1 MQKNRNQAIATII
14 AIILVTSMAITLVPQ
29 PTAKAVVI
37 NGVNYNQATADAINA
52 GMHWDLNAN
61 ASTIRLTL
69 WNRYHDSIP
78 TWVFSTISPN
88 PVGIGQE
95 FSMVIFN
102 PQVPYQAQDTNDIR
116 YKYHV
121 VITKPDGTTE
131 TLPSTGSLTSDSTGT
146 TYTKYA
152 PTQLGNYSVMVVFE
166 QLYWRWSTSGAGQDY
181 YGTTYLSSNKTYT
194 VTVQQDPISST
205 AISYYPLPTEYWAR
219 PIEGQDNTWGAISSH
234 WLNSAADRDF
244 GSPNNRVQTQGTA
257 PNSGHILWT
266 KPTEDGGVVGGE
278 ADAFTGDR
286 EGQVFNAGHQYQ
298 TRMQDTSI
306 IMYGRLY
313 YQEPITWAGGGGA
326 WVCVDLKT
334 GQEIWRNQTMTNEY
348 WRNQTVTA
356 TPNFGFYRAYDDM
369 NQHGVINPGYLI
381 SQYTTGT
388 GANAYTTW
396 TFIHPRYGT
405 TPTTLNITSIPSG
418 TIVAGPK
425 GEQLRYII
433 QNEGTSSSPNWR
445 LFEWN
450 SSRVFEYQT
459 SGTFNASLA
468 SRIQVPSTAPNEP
481 FLPTWDFNVSV
492 STSLPSTW
500 NPTILQVVRGDY
512 LLGSNGT
519 LPRAGTSSLYYH
531 NQDVS
536 TLFAISLKPGQE
548 GQLLWMKNIDMTF
561 VNSAQQI
568 IQRLY
573 IRAGEGVFVMQEMPS
588 LTWIGFDV
596 HTGNQLWTT
605 EPQADTNPFGY
616 YSWVSLMNVYGSS
629 IYDGTLITAG
639 YTGHVFC
646 YNLTTGE
653 LLWKQ
658 AALTGGEIFKY
669 YTVFHGLTA
678 DGKVFI
684 GTHEHSADA
693 PLLKGAQ
700 VRVFNLTTGEIV
712 WNMDGWAN
720 PVTFALGDG
729 VLTYWNNYDHQI
741 YAVGKGPSST
751 TVSIAD
757 DVVASGNSVM
767 ITGAVTDVSPGTTQS
782 VNGMRFPNGVPAVS
796 DASQSAWMAYVY
808 MEKPRPTNVTGV
820 TVTLSVLDSNGNQR
834 DIGTTTANADGFFS
848 FNWKP
853 DIEGKFTVT
862 ASFAGSESYWPSHAT
877 TAFNVDQAAP
887 TATPQSIAE
896 QPVSE
901 QYFVPAIAG
910 IIAAIAI
917 VGVVLALLLLR
928 KKA

>member
-1 MQKNRNQAIATII
+1 MATII
-14 AIILVTSMAITLVPQ
+14 AILLITSMATMLAPPQ
-29 PTAKAVVI
+29 TVEGVVI
-37 NGVNYNQATADAINA
+37 NGVNYDQATADAINA
-52 GMHWDLNAN
+52 GMHWDLAPTAQAPNAN

-69 WNRYHDSIP
+69 WNRYHDAIP

-88 PVGIGQE
+88 PVGVGQE
-95 FSMVIFN
+95 FTMVIFN
-102 PQVPYQAQDTNDIR
+102 PQVPYQAQDTNSIR

-131 TLPSTGSLTSDSTGT
+131 TTGTLTSDSTGT
-146 TYTKYA
+146 TYSKYT
-152 PTQLGNYSVMVVFE
+152 PEQLGNYSVMVVFE
-166 QLYWRWSTSGAGQDY
+166 KLDWLFSEAIANTAGRDY
-181 YGTTYLSSNKTYT
+181 YGVTFLSSNRTYT
-194 VTVQQDPISST
+194 VTVQQDPIVSN
-205 AISYYPLPTEYWAR
+205 AITYYPLPTEYWTR
-219 PIEGQDNTWGAISSH
+219 PIEGQDNTWGAISSN

-244 GSPNNRVQTQGTA
+244 GSGNNRVQTQGTA

-266 KPTEDGGVVGGE
+266 KPTEDGGVVGG
-278 ADAFTGDR
+278 DANAFLGDR
-286 EGQVFNAGHQYQ
+286 QGNVFNAGHQYQ

-313 YQEPITWAGGGGA
+313 YQEPITWSGGGGA

-334 GQEIWRNQTMTNEY
+334 GKEVWRNQTMSAN
-348 WRNQTVTA
+348 
-356 TPNFGFYRAYDDM
+356 PSFGYYREYDDM
-369 NQHGVINPGYLI
+369 NQHGVINPGYLF
-381 SQYTTGT
+381 SSNFGT
-388 GANAYTTW
+388 A
-396 TFIHPRYGT
+396 IHPRYGT
-405 TPTTLNITSIPSG
+405 TPTTLNITSVPSG

-433 QNEGTSSSPNWR
+433 QNEGTPTSPSWR

-468 SRIQVPSTAPNEP
+468 SRIQVPSTAPNQP

-492 STSLPSTW
+492 STTLPSTW
-500 NPTILQVVRGDY
+500 NPTILQVQRGDY

-531 NQDVS
+531 NQNES
-536 TLFAISLKPGQE
+536 TLFAINLNASKGTV
-548 GQLLWMKNIDMTF
+548 GSLLWMKNIDMTF
-561 VNSAQQI
+561 VNSNQET

-573 IRAGEGVFVMQEMPS
+573 IRAGEGVFVLQEMPS
-588 LTWIGFDV
+588 LTWLGFSV
-596 HTGNQLWTT
+596 YTGNQIWTT
-605 EPQADTNPFGY
+605 EPQADVNPFGY

-629 IYDGTLITAG
+629 IYDGKLITAG
-639 YTGHVFC
+639 YTGHVFA
-646 YNLTTGE
+646 YDLNTGE

-658 AALTGGEIFKY
+658 AALTGGEIFQY

-684 GTHEHSADA
+684 GTHEHSADT

-700 VRVFNLTTGEIV
+700 VRVFNYTTGEIV

-751 TVSIAD
+751 SVTVAN
-757 DVVASGNSVM
+757 DVVTSGNSVM
-767 ITGAVTDVSPGTTQS
+767 ITGTVTDVSPGTTQS
-782 VNGMRFPNGVPAVS
+782 VNSMRFPNGVPAVS
-796 DASQSAWMAYVY
+796 DASMSDWMSYVY
-808 MEKPRPTNVTGV
+808 MSKPRPTDVTGV
-820 TVTLSVLDSNGNQR
+820 TVTLSVIDSNGNSR
-834 DIGTTTANADGFFS
+834 DIGSTIANADGFYS

-853 DIEGKFTVT
+853 DIEGKFAVT
-862 ASFAGSESYWPSHAT
+862 ATFAGSESYWPSHAV
-877 TAFNVDQAAP
+877 TAFNVDPAAP
-887 TATPQSIAE
+887 TPAPTDAPAQSVADM
-896 QPVSE
+896 
-901 QYFVPAIAG
+901 YFVPAIAG
-910 IIAAIAI
+910 IIVAIAI
-917 VGVVLALLLLR
+917 VGIVLALLLLR

>member
-1 MQKNRNQAIATII
+1 MATII
-14 AIILVTSMAITLVPQ
+14 AILLISSMATMLAPQ
-29 PTAKAVVI
+29 PTVKGVVI
-37 NGVNYNQATADAINA
+37 NGINYNQDTANAINA

-61 ASTIRLTL
+61 ASAIRLTL
-69 WNRYHDSIP
+69 WNRYHDAIP
-78 TWVFSTISPN
+78 TWVFATISPN
-88 PVGIGQE
+88 PVGVGQQ
-95 FSMVIFN
+95 FSIVLFN

-131 TLPSTGSLTSDSTGT
+131 TLPSSGSLTSDSTGT
-146 TYTKYA
+146 TYTKYT
-152 PTQLGNYSVMVVFE
+152 PEQLGNYSVMVVFE
-166 QLYWRWSTSGAGQDY
+166 QLYWRWSTFDTANAGQDY
-181 YGTTYLSSNKTYT
+181 YGTTYLSSNRTYT
-194 VTVQQDPISST
+194 VTVQQDPIAST
-205 AISYYPLPTEYWAR
+205 QISYYPLPTEYWSR
-219 PIEGQDNTWGAISSH
+219 PIEGQDNTWGAVSSH

-278 ADAFTGDR
+278 ADAFSGDR

-313 YQEPITWAGGGGA
+313 YQEPITWSGGGGA

-334 GQEIWRNQTMTNEY
+334 GQEVWRNQTMS
-348 WRNQTVTA
+348 A
-356 TPNFGFYRAYDDM
+356 TPSFGFYHEYDDM
-369 NQHGVINPGYLI
+369 NQHGIINPGYLF
-381 SQYTTGT
+381 SSNFGT
-388 GANAYTTW
+388 A
-396 TFIHPRYGT
+396 IHPRYGT
-405 TPTTLNITSIPSG
+405 TPTTLNITSVPSG

-425 GEQLRYII
+425 GEQLRYIL
-433 QNEGTSSSPNWR
+433 QNEGPHQVQTGDYLNGTH
-445 LFEWN
+445 L
-450 SSRVFEYQT
+450 EYSNIRPAEHSTQ
-459 SGTFNASLA
+459 ASQAA
-468 SRIQVPSTAPNEP
+468 SKYHQQHPTQP

-492 STSLPSTW
+492 STTLPSTW
-500 NPTILQVVRGDY
+500 NPTILQVVRGEY

-531 NQDVS
+531 NQNE
-536 TLFAISLKPGQE
+536 TTFFAISLKPGQE

-561 VNSAQQI
+561 VNSNQQI

-573 IRAGEGVFVMQEMPS
+573 IRAGEGIFVMQEMPS
-588 LTWIGFDV
+588 LTWLGFDV
-596 HTGNQLWTT
+596 HTGNLLWTSA
-605 EPQADTNPFGY
+605 PQADINPFGY

-629 IYDGTLITAG
+629 IYDGKLITAG
-639 YTGHVFC
+639 YTGYVFC
-646 YNLTTGE
+646 YDLNTGE

-684 GTHEHSADA
+684 GTHEHSADT

-700 VRVFNLTTGEIV
+700 VRVFNYTTGEIV
-712 WNMDGWAN
+712 WTMDGWAN
-720 PVTFALGDG
+720 PSTFALGDG

-751 TVSIAD
+751 TVTIAD
-757 DVVASGNSVM
+757 DVVQSGNSVM
-767 ITGAVTDVSPGTTQS
+767 ITGTVTDVSPGTTQS

-820 TVTLSVLDSNGNQR
+820 TVTLSVIDSNGNYR
-834 DIGTTTANADGFFS
+834 DIGTTIANADGFYS

-853 DIEGKFTVT
+853 DIDGKFSVY
-862 ASFAGSESYWPSHAT
+862 SYIRR
-877 TAFNVDQAAP
+877 Q
-887 TATPQSIAE
+887 
-896 QPVSE
+896 
-901 QYFVPAIAG
+901 
-910 IIAAIAI
+910 
-917 VGVVLALLLLR
+917 
-928 KKA
+928 

>member
-1 MQKNRNQAIATII
+1 MQINKNKTMATII
-14 AIILVTSMAITLVPQ
+14 AILLISSMATMLAPQ
-29 PTAKAVVI
+29 PTVKGVVI
-37 NGVNYNQATADAINA
+37 NGVNYNQDTANAINA

-69 WNRYHDSIP
+69 WNRYHDAIP
-78 TWVFSTISPN
+78 TWVFATISPN
-88 PVGIGQE
+88 PVGVGQQ
-95 FSMVIFN
+95 FSLVLFN
-102 PQVPYQAQDTNDIR
+102 PQVPYQAQDTNDVR

-131 TLPSTGSLTSDSTGT
+131 TLPSSGSLTSDSTGT
-146 TYTKYA
+146 TYTKYT
-152 PTQLGNYSVMVVFE
+152 PEQLGNYSVMVVFE
-166 QLYWRWSTSGAGQDY
+166 QLYWRWNTLPAVYNQASLSDY
-181 YGTTYLSSNKTYT
+181 YGTTYLSSNRTYT
-194 VTVQQDPISST
+194 VTVQQDPVAST
-205 AISYYPLPTEYWAR
+205 MISYYPLPTEYWSR
-219 PIEGQDNTWGAISSH
+219 PIEGQDNTWGAVSSH

-278 ADAFTGDR
+278 ADAFSGDR
-286 EGQVFNAGHQYQ
+286 EGAVFNAGHQYQ

-313 YQEPITWAGGGGA
+313 YQEPITWSGGGGA

-334 GQEIWRNQTMTNEY
+334 GKEVWRNQTMS
-348 WRNQTVTA
+348 A
-356 TPNFGFYRAYDDM
+356 TPSFGFYHEYDDM
-369 NQHGVINPGYLI
+369 NQHGVINPGYLF
-381 SQYTTGT
+381 SSNFGT
-388 GANAYTTW
+388 A
-396 TFIHPRYGT
+396 IHPRYGT
-405 TPTTLNITSIPSG
+405 TPTTLNITDVPTG

-425 GEQLRYII
+425 GEQLRYIF
-433 QNEGTSSSPNWR
+433 QNGGTTSNPNWR

-459 SGTFNASLA
+459 AGTFNASLA

-492 STSLPSTW
+492 STTYPSTW
-500 NPTILQVVRGDY
+500 NPTILQVVRGEY

-531 NQDVS
+531 NQNE
-536 TLFAISLKPGQE
+536 TTFFAISLQPGQE

-561 VNSAQQI
+561 VNSNQQI

-573 IRAGEGVFVMQEMPS
+573 IRAGEGIFVMQEMPS
-588 LTWIGFDV
+588 LTWLGFDV
-596 HTGNQLWTT
+596 HTGNLLWTSA
-605 EPQADTNPFGY
+605 PQADTNPFGY
-616 YSWVSLMNVYGSS
+616 YSWVSLMNVYGTS
-629 IYDGTLITAG
+629 IFDGKLITAG
-639 YTGHVFC
+639 YTGYVFC
-646 YNLTTGE
+646 YDLNTGE

-684 GTHEHSADA
+684 GTHEHSADT

-700 VRVFNLTTGEIV
+700 VRVFNYTTGDIV
-712 WNMDGWAN
+712 WTMDGWAN
-720 PVTFALGDG
+720 PSTFALGDG

-751 TVSIAD
+751 TVTIAD
-757 DVVASGNSVM
+757 DVVTSGNSVM
-767 ITGAVTDVSPGTTQS
+767 ITGTVTDVSPGTTQS

-820 TVTLSVLDSNGNQR
+820 TVTLSVIDSNGNSR
-834 DIGTTTANADGFFS
+834 DIGTTIANADGFYS

-853 DIEGKFTVT
+853 DIEGKYSVT
-862 ASFAGSESYWPSHAT
+862 ATFAGSESYWPSHAA
-877 TAFNVDQAAP
+877 TAFNVDQAPPTPAP
-887 TATPQSIAE
+887 TDAPADSVADM
-896 QPVSE
+896 
-901 QYFVPAIAG
+901 YFVPAIAG
-910 IIAAIAI
+910 IIVAIAI
-917 VGVVLALLLLR
+917 VGIVLALLLLR

>member
-1 MQKNRNQAIATII
+1 MQKNRKQTIAALI
-14 AIILVTSMAITLVPQ
+14 AIILVTSMAVTLIPQ

-69 WNRYHDSIP
+69 WDRYHDAIP

-88 PVGIGQE
+88 PVGVGQE
-95 FSMVIFN
+95 FTMVVFN

-121 VITKPDGTTE
+121 VFTKPDGTTE
-131 TLPSTGSLTSDSTGT
+131 TTATLTSDSTGT
-146 TYTKYA
+146 TYTKYT

-166 QLYWRWSTSGAGQDY
+166 QLYWGWSTGPTGSNPNAASPRDY
-181 YGTTYLSSNKTYT
+181 YGTTYLSSNRTYT
-194 VTVQQDPISST
+194 VAVQQDPVTST
-205 AISYYPLPTEYWAR
+205 AITYYPLPTEYWAR
-219 PIEGQDNTWGAISSH
+219 PIEGQDNTWGAVSSN
-234 WLNSAADRDF
+234 WLNRAADRDF

-278 ADAFTGDR
+278 ADAFLGDR
-286 EGQVFNAGHQYQ
+286 EGNVFNAGHQYQ

-313 YQEPITWAGGGGA
+313 YQEPISWAGTGGA

-334 GQEIWRNQTMTNEY
+334 GQEVWRNQTMS
-348 WRNQTVTA
+348 A
-356 TPNFGFYRAYDDM
+356 SPSFGYYREYDDM
-369 NQHGVINPGYLI
+369 NQHGVINPGYLF
-381 SQYTTGT
+381 SNNFGT
-388 GANAYTTW
+388 V
-396 TFIHPRYGT
+396 IHPRYGT
-405 TPTTLNITSIPSG
+405 TLPDSVNQFSGQTTPALKITDVPSG

-425 GEQLRYII
+425 GEELRYII
-433 QNEGTSSSPNWR
+433 QREGSDWR

-468 SRIQVPSTAPNEP
+468 SLIQVPSTAPNQP
-481 FLPTWDFNVSV
+481 FLPTWDFNVSI
-492 STSLPSTW
+492 STTMPSNW
-500 NPTILQVVRGDY
+500 NPTILQAVRGDY
-512 LLGSNGT
+512 LLCSNGT

-531 NQDVS
+531 NQDQS
-536 TLFAISLKPGQE
+536 TLFAISLKPGEE
-548 GQLLWMKNIDMTF
+548 GRLLWTKNIDMTF
-561 VNSAQQI
+561 VNSNNEV

-588 LTWIGFDV
+588 LTWLGFDV
-596 HTGNQLWTT
+596 YTGNLLWTSA
-605 EPQADTNPFGY
+605 PQSDVNPFGY

-629 IYDGTLITAG
+629 IYDGKLITAG

-646 YNLTTGE
+646 YDLHNGT
-653 LLWKQ
+653 LLWDQ

-684 GTHEHSADA
+684 GTHEHSADT

-700 VRVFNLTTGEIV
+700 VRVFNLTTGEVV
-712 WNMDGWAN
+712 WTMLGWAN
-720 PVTFALGDG
+720 PSTFALGDG

-751 TVSIAD
+751 TVEITN
-757 DVVASGNSVM
+757 DVVSSGSSV
-767 ITGAVTDVSPGTTQS
+767 IIKGTVTDVSPGTQQS
-782 VNGMRFPNGVPAVS
+782 INSLRFPNGVPAVS
-796 DASQSAWMAYVY
+796 DESQSAWMEYVY
-808 MEKPRPTNVTGV
+808 MEKPRPTNATGV
-820 TVTLSVLDSNGNQR
+820 SVTLSVIDANGNQR
-834 DIGTTTANADGFFS
+834 DIGTTTANADGFYS
-848 FNWKP
+848 FDWTP
-853 DIEGKFTVT
+853 DIEGKYTVT
-862 ASFAGSESYWPSHAT
+862 ATFAGSESYWPSHAV
-877 TAFNVDQAAP
+877 TAFNVDPAAP
-887 TATPQSIAE
+887 TATPQPIAE
-896 QPVSE
+896 QPLSE

-910 IIAAIAI
+910 IIVAIAI
-917 VGVVLALLLLR
+917 VGIVLALLLIR
-928 KKA
+928 KKP

>member
-1 MQKNRNQAIATII
+1 MNNFTGAGAHSIA
-14 AIILVTSMAITLVPQ
+14 
-29 PTAKAVVI
+29 
-37 NGVNYNQATADAINA
+37 N
-52 GMHWDLNAN
+52 
-61 ASTIRLTL
+61 
-69 WNRYHDSIP
+69 
-78 TWVFSTISPN
+78 
-88 PVGIGQE
+88 
-95 FSMVIFN
+95 
-102 PQVPYQAQDTNDIR
+102 
-116 YKYHV
+116 
-121 VITKPDGTTE
+121 
-131 TLPSTGSLTSDSTGT
+131 
-146 TYTKYA
+146 
-152 PTQLGNYSVMVVFE
+152 
-166 QLYWRWSTSGAGQDY
+166 AGQDY
-181 YGTTYLSSNKTYT
+181 YGTTYLSSNRTYT
-194 VTVQQDPISST
+194 VTVQQDPIAST
-205 AISYYPLPTEYWAR
+205 QISYYPLPTEYWSR
-219 PIEGQDNTWGAISSH
+219 PIEGQDNTWGAVSSH

-278 ADAFTGDR
+278 ADAFSGDR

-313 YQEPITWAGGGGA
+313 YQEPITWSGGGGA

-334 GQEIWRNQTMTNEY
+334 GLEVWRNQTMS
-348 WRNQTVTA
+348 A
-356 TPNFGFYRAYDDM
+356 TPSFGYYRAYDDM
-369 NQHGVINPGYLI
+369 NQHGIINPGYLF
-381 SQYTTGT
+381 SSNFGT
-388 GANAYTTW
+388 A
-396 TFIHPRYGT
+396 IHPRYGT
-405 TPTTLNITSIPSG
+405 TPTTLNITSVPSG

-433 QNEGTSSSPNWR
+433 QREGTVWR

-492 STSLPSTW
+492 STTLPSTW
-500 NPTILQVVRGDY
+500 NPTILQVVRGEY

-531 NQDVS
+531 NQNE
-536 TLFAISLKPGQE
+536 TTFFAISLKPGQE

-561 VNSAQQI
+561 VNSNQEI

-588 LTWIGFDV
+588 LTWLGFDV
-596 HTGNQLWTT
+596 HTGDLLWTSA
-605 EPQADTNPFGY
+605 PQADVNPFGY

-629 IYDGTLITAG
+629 IFDGKLITAG
-639 YTGHVFC
+639 YTGYVFC
-646 YNLTTGE
+646 YDLNTGE

-684 GTHEHSADA
+684 GTHEHSADT

-700 VRVFNLTTGEIV
+700 VRVFNYTTGDIV
-712 WNMDGWAN
+712 WTMDGWAN
-720 PVTFALGDG
+720 PSTFALGDG

-751 TVSIAD
+751 TVTIAD
-757 DVVASGNSVM
+757 DVVQSGNSVM
-767 ITGAVTDVSPGTTQS
+767 ITGTVTDVSPGTTQS

-820 TVTLSVLDSNGNQR
+820 TVTLSVIDSNGNSR
-834 DIGTTTANADGFFS
+834 DIGTTIANADGFYS

-853 DIEGKFTVT
+853 DIDGKFSVT
-862 ASFAGSESYWPSHAT
+862 ATFAGSESYWPSHAV

-887 TATPQSIAE
+887 TPAPTDAPADSVADM
-896 QPVSE
+896 
-901 QYFVPAIAG
+901 YFVPAIAG
-910 IIAAIAI
+910 IIVAIAI
-917 VGVVLALLLLR
+917 VGIVLALLLLR

>member
-1 MQKNRNQAIATII
+1 MQIRKNKTIATII
-14 AIILVTSMAITLVPQ
+14 AIILVTSMAIMLVPQ
-29 PTAKAVVI
+29 PTATAEVI
-37 NGVNYNQATADAINA
+37 NGINYNQATADAIKA
-52 GMHWDLNAN
+52 GMHWDLNTN

-69 WNRYHDSIP
+69 WDRFHDAIP

-88 PVGIGQE
+88 PVGVGQE
-95 FSMVIFN
+95 FSMVVFN
-102 PQVPYQAQDTNDIR
+102 PQVPYQAQDTNSIR

-146 TYTKYA
+146 TYTKYS
-152 PTQLGNYSVMVVFE
+152 PTQVGNYSVMVVFE
-166 QLYWRWSTSGAGQDY
+166 QLNWLFSEAIAGNTSSTSGVAGRDY
-181 YGTTYLSSNKTYT
+181 YGVTFLSSNRTYT
-194 VTVQQDPISST
+194 VTVQQDPVTSN
-205 AISYYPLPTEYWAR
+205 AITYYPLPTEYWSR
-219 PIEGQDNTWGAISSH
+219 PIEGQDNTWGAVSSN
-234 WLNSAADRDF
+234 WLNSAADRDN
-244 GSPNNRVQTQGTA
+244 GSPDNRVQTQGTA

-278 ADAFTGDR
+278 ADAFLGDR

-313 YQEPITWAGGGGA
+313 YQEPISWAGTGGA

-334 GQEIWRNQTMTNEY
+334 GQEVWRNQTMS
-348 WRNQTVTA
+348 A
-356 TPNFGFYRAYDDM
+356 APSFGYYREYDDM
-369 NQHGVINPGYLI
+369 NQHGVINPGYI
-381 SQYTTGT
+381 FSNNF
-388 GANAYTTW
+388 GAV
-396 TFIHPRYGT
+396 IHPRYGT
-405 TPTTLNITSIPSG
+405 TLPDSVNPFSGQTTPALKITDVPSG

-433 QNEGTSSSPNWR
+433 QREGTDWR

-459 SGTFNASLA
+459 TGTYNASLA
-468 SRIQVPSTAPNEP
+468 SRIQVPSTAPNQP
-481 FLPTWDFNVSV
+481 FLPTWDFNVSI
-492 STSLPSTW
+492 STTLPTNW

-536 TLFAISLKPGQE
+536 TLFALSLKPGEE
-548 GQLLWMKNIDMTF
+548 GKLLWMKNFDMTF
-561 VNSAQQI
+561 VNSNKET
-568 IQRLY
+568 IQRLF
-573 IRAGEGVFVMQEMPS
+573 IRSGEGVFVMQEMPS
-588 LTWIGFDV
+588 LTWLGFDV
-596 HTGNQLWTT
+596 YTGNLMWTS
-605 EPQADTNPFGY
+605 EPQADVNPFGY

-684 GTHEHSADA
+684 GTHEHSADT

-700 VRVFNLTTGEIV
+700 VRVFNLTTGEVV
-712 WNMDGWAN
+712 WSMLGWAN
-720 PVTFALGDG
+720 PSTFTLGDG
-729 VLTYWNNYDHQI
+729 VLTYWNNYDHQV

-751 TVSIAD
+751 TVSITN
-757 DVVASGNSVM
+757 DVVPSGSSVM
-767 ITGAVTDVSPGTTQS
+767 IKGTVTDVSPGTTQS
-782 VNGMRFPNGVPAVS
+782 VNAMRFPNGVPAVS
-796 DASQSAWMAYVY
+796 DASQSAWMEYIY

-820 TVTLSVLDSNGNQR
+820 TVALSVVDANGNQR
-834 DIGTTTANADGFFS
+834 EIGTTTANADGFFS
-848 FNWKP
+848 FDWQP
-853 DIEGKFTVT
+853 DIDGQFTVT
-862 ASFAGSESYWPSHAT
+862 ATFAGSESYWPSHAV
-877 TAFNVDQAAP
+877 TAFNVDAAP
-887 TATPQSIAE
+887 APTQTSETTINLPPTEMYIAASTIAII
-896 QPVSE
+896 V
-901 QYFVPAIAG
+901 AIAL
-910 IIAAIAI
+910 
-917 VGVVLALLLLR
+917 VGVLLLK

>member
-1 MQKNRNQAIATII
+1 MATII
-14 AIILVTSMAITLVPQ
+14 AIIMITSMAAMFTPQ
-29 PTAKAVVI
+29 PTVKGVVI
-37 NGVNYNQATADAINA
+37 NGINYNQATADAINA

-61 ASTIRLTL
+61 ASTIRLTM
-69 WNRYHDSIP
+69 WNRYHDAVP

-95 FSMVIFN
+95 FTMVIFN
-102 PQVPYQAQDTNDIR
+102 PQVPYQAQDTNSIR

-131 TLPSTGSLTSDSTGT
+131 TLPSSGSLTSDSTGT
-146 TYTKYA
+146 TYTKYT
-152 PTQLGNYSVMVVFE
+152 PDQIGNYSVMVVFE
-166 QLYWRWSTSGAGQDY
+166 QLNWVFPEAKAGTAGQDY
-181 YGTTYLSSNKTYT
+181 YGVTFLSSNRTYI
-194 VTVQQDPISST
+194 VTAQQDPIPTT
-205 AISYYPLPTEYWAR
+205 AITYYPLPTEYWSR
-219 PIEGQDNTWGAISSH
+219 PIEGQENTWGAVSSN
-234 WLNSAADRDF
+234 WLNTAADRDF
-244 GSPNNRVQTQGTA
+244 GSPNNRIQIAGTA

-266 KPTEDGGVVGGE
+266 KPTEDGGVIGG
-278 ADAFTGDR
+278 DANQFLGDR

-298 TRMQDTSI
+298 TRMQDTTI
-306 IMYGRLY
+306 IMYGRVY
-313 YQEPITWAGGGGA
+313 YQEPITFAGTGGA

-334 GQEIWRNQTMTNEY
+334 GKEVWRNQTMSA
-348 WRNQTVTA
+348 Q
-356 TPNFGFYRAYDDM
+356 PSFGFYHAYDDM
-369 NQHGVINPGYLI
+369 NQHGVINPGTI
-381 SQYTTGT
+381 FSSNFGV
-388 GANAYTTW
+388 A
-396 TFIHPRYGT
+396 IHPRYGT
-405 TPTTLNITSIPSG
+405 TFPSSTDFSGAVVPPLTIVSVPTG

-433 QNEGTSSSPNWR
+433 QNEGTSASPSWR

-459 SGTFNASLA
+459 TGTFNASLA
-468 SRIQVPSTAPNEP
+468 SRIQVPSTAPNQP

-492 STSLPSTW
+492 STTLPSNW

-531 NQDVS
+531 NQDV
-536 TLFAISLKPGQE
+536 TTFFALSLKPGEE
-548 GQLLWMKNIDMTF
+548 GRILWMKNIDMTF
-561 VNSAQQI
+561 INSQNQV

-588 LTWIGFDV
+588 LTWLGFDV
-596 HTGNQLWTT
+596 FTGNLLWTT
-605 EPQADTNPFGY
+605 EPQADVNPFGY

-629 IYDGTLITAG
+629 IYDGKLITAG

-646 YNLTTGE
+646 YDLHTGA

-684 GTHEHSADA
+684 GTHEHSADT

-700 VRVFNLTTGEIV
+700 VRVFNLTTGDIV
-712 WNMDGWAN
+712 WTMDGWAN

-729 VLTYWNNYDHQI
+729 VLTYWNNYDHQV
-741 YAVGKGPSST
+741 YAVGKGPST
-751 TVSIAD
+751 MTAEVTN
-757 DVVASGNSVM
+757 DVVQSGNSVM
-767 ITGAVTDVSPGTTQS
+767 IKGTVTDISPGTQ
-782 VNGMRFPNGVPAVS
+782 MADRAFRFPNGVPAVS
-796 DASQSAWMAYVY
+796 DESQSAWMSYVY
-808 MEKPRPTNVTGV
+808 MEKPRPTNATGV
-820 TVTLSVLDSNGNQR
+820 TVTLSVMDANGNQR
-834 DIGTTTANADGFFS
+834 DIGTTTANADGFYS

-853 DIEGKFTVT
+853 DIDGKFSVT
-862 ASFAGSESYWPSHAT
+862 ATFAGSESYWPSHAS
-877 TAFNVDQAAP
+877 TAFNVDPAAP
-887 TATPQSIAE
+887 TATPQPIAE

-901 QYFVPAIAG
+901 QYFVPAVIG
-910 IIAAIAI
+910 IIVAIAI
-917 VGVVLALLLLR
+917 VGAILALLLLR
-928 KKA
+928 KRA